1 MITVVGCPANGVSL
15 GKRDIENKGS
25 DAKNIGT
32 YHIDRDLLAGL
43 VTLCLKHLSPER
55 TVALLPGYLTS
66 KLTKHQEIACSLLR
80 HKICL
85 IFYSV

>member
-43 VTLCLKHLSPER
+43 VTLCLKHLKR